1 MRLLLLF
8 VCFVASFDCF
18 AQNNQKITTGMWVGE
33 LQLTPSDVLPF
44 LFKVYKKNSSI
55 HFNIHNG
62 EEKIELEP
70 PKIVDDS
77 IHLSFPYF
85 NSKLVCVFNKTNCIS
100 GYWHNLDKG
109 ENYKIPFSA
118 HPSIKRRFSHINKQT
133 SVLNVN
139 GKWEVEFGFNSNNP
153 YPAIGVFSQ
162 KKKSNHVTG
171 TFLTE
176 TGDYRFLEGKT
187 TKDSLFLSC
196 FDGAHAFLFKAVI
209 TKNNTLVGRF
219 FSGTHWQNEWKG
231 GKNNEFKLTSP
242 DELTYLIDGGDLS
255 FNLKLLDGT
264 LYSYPKNIAKNKV
277 IIIQIMGTWCPNCLD
292 ETLFYKTLYDKY
304 HDRGL
309 EIISVAYEVGKNH
322 DEYVKR
328 VNKLKN
334 KLDLNFTFLIGGQAK
349 KELASTHFQALNQ
362 IISFPTS
369 IFIDQ
374 KGDIVQIHTGFNG
387 PGTGTYYSDYKR
399 KTIMMLEY
407 LLAQ

>member
-1 MRLLLLF
+1 
-8 VCFVASFDCF
+8 
-18 AQNNQKITTGMWVGE
+18 
-33 LQLTPSDVLPF
+33 
-44 LFKVYKKNSSI
+44 
-55 HFNIHNG
+55 
-62 EEKIELEP
+62 
-70 PKIVDDS
+70 
-77 IHLSFPYF
+77 
-85 NSKLVCVFNKTNCIS
+85 
-100 GYWHNLDKG
+100 
-109 ENYKIPFSA
+109 
-118 HPSIKRRFSHINKQT
+118 
-133 SVLNVN
+133 
-139 GKWEVEFGFNSNNP
+139 
-153 YPAIGVFSQ
+153 
-162 KKKSNHVTG
+162 
-171 TFLTE
+171 
-176 TGDYRFLEGKT
+176 
-187 TKDSLFLSC
+187 
-196 FDGAHAFLFKAVI
+196 
-209 TKNNTLVGRF
+209 
-219 FSGTHWQNEWKG
+219 
-231 GKNNEFKLTSP
+231 
-242 DELTYLIDGGDLS
+242 LIDGGDLS
-255 FNLKLLDGT
+255 FNLKRLDGT

-369 IFIDQ
+369 IFIDK